1 MNKNAFTLLEM
12 LTAMFM
18 FVVAVGGLAMA
29 MDKIFS
35 ANVVMRR
42 DGEVRQ
48 QIESLLDEAMITP
61 IPMLEEGKEFGP
73 DPMGA
78 RYTVR
83 AEPAEVRNMDD
94 EELSGLWWV
103 TVRAEWTEGR
113 EKQSWEEKF
122 LRYQP

>member
-1 MNKNAFTLLEM
+1 VKKNAFTLLEM

-73 DPMGA
+73 DLMGA
-78 RYTVR
+78 KYTVR

-113 EKQSWEEKF
+113 QEQSWEEKF